1 MNGKKS
7 PSILSDL
14 NCDFVH
20 LGLGPIKRLLERIDN
35 PQRMYP
41 GVLIGGT
48 NGKGSIA
55 AILSSILQRS
65 GFKVG
70 LYTSPHLIDLRER
83 IRINDLLISEERMQE
98 CVGIVRSH
106 LEEPLTYFEFLTALA
121 FLHFYQEKVDIAVL
135 EVGMGGRLDATNI
148 VTPLVSVISNVYQD
162 HQEYLGRYLKDIANE
177 KAEIIKEKGVCVTAA
192 GQKKVLDILS
202 GTCRRK
208 GATLYRFGKDIR
220 VRAKSTGTFSYQGIG
235 RKINNLYCPLSGAH
249 QIKNAAL
256 ALASAELIT
265 SKGMKV
271 DDKAMITGLANATW
285 EGRLE
290 ILQKLPTVLVDGA
303 HNPAGVS
310 TLCDTLQHRSVE
322 QRRILVF
329 GVLRDKN
336 YQLMLKKLLPFF
348 DHVIFTKPK
357 TERAV
362 DLTLLIRIARKYV
375 QFAESIEDNGEA
387 LQRALLLADKDDLI
401 CVSGSL
407 YLVGEIKKMY
417 VEKSDIAESSPVTA
431 LAN

>member
-1 MNGKKS
+1 MLLDMNS
-7 PSILSDL
+7 NVI
-14 NCDFVH
+14 H
-20 LGLGPIKRLLERIDN
+20 LGLGPIKRLLEKIDN
-35 PQRMYP
+35 PQLTYP
-41 GVLIGGT
+41 SVLIGGT

-55 AILSSILQRS
+55 AMLSSILRES

-70 LYTSPHLIDLRER
+70 LYTSPHLINIRER
-83 IRINDLLISEERMQE
+83 IRINGFLISEERIRE
-98 CVGIVRSH
+98 CIGIIRNR
-106 LEEPLTYFEFLTALA
+106 LEEPLSYFEFMTASA
-121 FLHFYQEKVDIAVL
+121 FIYFYQEKVDIAVL
-135 EVGMGGRLDATNI
+135 EVGMGGRLDATNV
-148 VTPLVSVISNVYQD
+148 VTPLVSVISNVHRD
-162 HQEYLGRYLKDIANE
+162 HQEYLGRYLKDIAGE
-177 KAEIIKEKGVCVTAA
+177 KAEIIKDNGVCVTAA
-192 GQKKVLDILS
+192 SQKAVLDLLS

-208 GATLYRFGKDIR
+208 GATLYRVGTDIR
-220 VRAKSTGTFSYQGIG
+220 VSAKSAGTFSYQGIG
-235 RKINNLYCPLSGAH
+235 RKIANLYCPLSGAH

-256 ALASAELIT
+256 ALASAEVIT

-271 DDKAMITGLANATW
+271 NEPAMITGLANATW

-348 DHVIFTKPK
+348 DNVIFTKPK

-362 DLTLLIRIARKYV
+362 DLALLIRIARKYG
-375 QFAESIEDNGEA
+375 QFAEAIEDNGEA

>member
-1 MNGKKS
+1 MTEQNDSQMLSAMNS
-7 PSILSDL
+7 NVI
-14 NCDFVH
+14 H

-35 PQRMYP
+35 PQLTYP
-41 GVLIGGT
+41 SVLIGGT

-55 AILSSILQRS
+55 AMLSSILRES

-70 LYTSPHLIDLRER
+70 LYTSPHLINIRER
-83 IRINDLLISEERMQE
+83 IRINGFLISEEGIRE
-98 CVGIVRSH
+98 CMGIIRNR
-106 LEEPLTYFEFLTALA
+106 LEEPLTYFEFMTASA
-121 FLHFYQEKVDIAVL
+121 FIHFCEEKVDIAVL
-135 EVGMGGRLDATNI
+135 EVGMGGRLDATN
-148 VTPLVSVISNVYQD
+148 VVKPLVSVISNVHRD
-162 HQEYLGRYLKDIANE
+162 HQEYLGRYLKDIAGE
-177 KAEIIKEKGVCVTAA
+177 KAEIIKDNGVCVTAA
-192 GQKKVLDILS
+192 SQKAVLDLLS

-208 GATLYRFGKDIR
+208 GATFYRVGKDIR
-220 VRAKSTGTFSYQGIG
+220 VRAKSAGTFSYQGIG
-235 RKINNLYCPLSGAH
+235 RKLTKLCCPLSGAH
-249 QIKNAAL
+249 QVKNAAL
-256 ALASAELIT
+256 ALASAEVIT
-265 SKGMKV
+265 SKGLKV
-271 DDKAMITGLANATW
+271 AEQAMHTGLAKATW

-310 TLCDTLQHRSVE
+310 TLCETLQHWGAE
-322 QRRILVF
+322 QRRLLVF
-329 GVLRDKN
+329 GVLGDKN

-362 DLTLLIRIARKYV
+362 DLAVMIRISRQYG
-375 QFAESIEDNGEA
+375 QFAEAIEDNGEA

>member
-1 MNGKKS
+1 MTEQNDSQMLSAMNS
-7 PSILSDL
+7 NVI
-14 NCDFVH
+14 H

-35 PQRMYP
+35 PQLTYP
-41 GVLIGGT
+41 SVLIGGT

-55 AILSSILQRS
+55 AMLSSILRES

-70 LYTSPHLIDLRER
+70 LYTSPHLINIRER
-83 IRINDLLISEERMQE
+83 IRINGFLISEEGIRE
-98 CVGIVRSH
+98 CMGIIRNR
-106 LEEPLTYFEFLTALA
+106 LEEPLSYFEFMTASA
-121 FLHFYQEKVDIAVL
+121 FIYFYQEKVDIAVL
-135 EVGMGGRLDATNI
+135 EVGMGGRLDATNV
-148 VTPLVSVISNVYQD
+148 VTPLVSVISNVHRD
-162 HQEYLGRYLKDIANE
+162 HQEYLGRYLKDIAGE
-177 KAEIIKEKGVCVTAA
+177 KAEIIKDNGVCVTAA
-192 GQKKVLDILS
+192 SQKAVLDLLS

-208 GATLYRFGKDIR
+208 GATFYRVGKDIR
-220 VRAKSTGTFSYQGIG
+220 VRAKSAGTFSYQGIG